1 MDPRIAVAAIVI
13 VGCCLSGI
21 IPLLW
26 VARLEKRLYRTQD
39 LLREANGQVQRAE
52 QARNAA
58 EQDVARWRNLYLAER
73 RSIAPD
79 ERRTL
84 LRRL

>member
-26 VARLEKRLYRTQD
+26 VSRLEKRLFRTLE
-39 LLREANGQVQRAE
+39 LLREANAQVQRAE
-52 QARNAA
+52 QARSAA
-58 EQDVARWRNLYLAER
+58 EQDIARWRKLYLDER
-73 RSIAPD
+73 RSIAPED
-79 ERRTL
+79 RRTL
-84 LRRL
+84 VRRL